1 MSKSVNKVLLL
12 GNVGKDPEVYNL
24 HSGIVVNLSLATNE
38 SFKDG
43 RGDWQERVE
52 WHNLVAFQRTAEII
66 RDYVR
71 KGSRIFVEG
80 KLRTHSWDDK
90 QSGERRHKKE
100 ILVSEVSLLSS
111 GTSAD
116 HSSARGLEDGGD
128 PFIDRS
134 YRDLLT
140 FGGLGQAPKLAG
152 GLVAHGLSVASGE
165 RRAS

>member
-24 HSGIVVNLSLATNE
+24 HNGIVVNLSLATNE

-66 RDYVR
+66 REYVR

-90 QSGERRHKKE
+90 QTGERRHKKE

-111 GTSAD
+111 GTSA
-116 HSSARGLEDGGD
+116 EDSGD
-128 PFIDRS
+128 DFPH
-134 YRDLLT
+134 YA
-140 FGGLGQAPKLAG
+140 QYAQ
-152 GLVAHGLSVASGE
+152 GE
-165 RRAS
+165 ITRAEVPY

>member
-52 WHNLVAFQRTAEII
+52 WHHLVAFQRNAEII

-71 KGSRIFVEG
+71 KGSRIFIEG
-80 KLRTHSWDDK
+80 KLRTDSWNDK
-90 QSGERRHKKE
+90 QSGERRYKKE
-100 ILVSEVSLLSS
+100 IVVLEVSLLSS
-111 GTSAD
+111 ASSAD
-116 HSSARGLEDGGD
+116 HSNTRGED
-128 PFIDRS
+128 DRVDDFPQ
-134 YRDLLT
+134 YA
-140 FGGLGQAPKLAG
+140 QYAQ
-152 GLVAHGLSVASGE
+152 GE
-165 RRAS
+165 ITRTEVPY

>member
-38 SFKDG
+38 PFKDG

-52 WHNLVAFQRTAEII
+52 WHSLVAFQRTAEII

-90 QSGERRHKKE
+90 QSGERRHRKE
-100 ILVSEVSLLSS
+100 ILVSEVSLLST
-111 GTSAD
+111 GTSSD
-116 HSSARGLEDGGD
+116 YSNARGLKDGEDGF
-128 PFIDRS
+128 PHYAQYAQSEI
-134 YRDLLT
+134 T
-140 FGGLGQAPKLAG
+140 
-152 GLVAHGLSVASGE
+152 
-165 RRAS
+165 RAEVPY

>member
-38 SFKDG
+38 SFRDG

-116 HSSARGLEDGGD
+116 HSSARGLEDGD
-128 PFIDRS
+128 DFPH
-134 YRDLLT
+134 YA
-140 FGGLGQAPKLAG
+140 QYAQ
-152 GLVAHGLSVASGE
+152 GE
-165 RRAS
+165 ITRAEVPY

>member
-12 GNVGKDPEVYNL
+12 GNVGKDPEVYSL

-43 RGDWQERVE
+43 RGDWQERVK

-100 ILVSEVSLLSS
+100 ILVSEVSLLST
-111 GTSAD
+111 GTSSD
-116 HSSARGLEDGGD
+116 YSNSRGLKDGGD
-128 PFIDRS
+128 DFPQ
-134 YRDLLT
+134 YE
-140 FGGLGQAPKLAG
+140 QY
-152 GLVAHGLSVASGE
+152 AHSE
-165 RRAS
+165 ITRAEVPY

>member
-38 SFKDG
+38 PFKDG

-52 WHNLVAFQRTAEII
+52 WHSLVAFQRTAEII

-80 KLRTHSWDDK
+80 RLRTHSWDDK
-90 QSGERRHKKE
+90 QSGERRHRKE
-100 ILVSEVSLLSS
+100 ILVSEVSLLST
-111 GTSAD
+111 GTSSD
-116 HSSARGLEDGGD
+116 YSNGRGLKDSGD
-128 PFIDRS
+128 DFPHYAQYAQSEI
-134 YRDLLT
+134 T
-140 FGGLGQAPKLAG
+140 
-152 GLVAHGLSVASGE
+152 
-165 RRAS
+165 RAEVPY